1 MNAIN
6 KTLHF
11 NGGGGGVNT
20 RHNLSSFIQVGQL
33 KKIVVLFFF
42 FSLTVD
48 IT

>member
-11 NGGGGGVNT
+11 NGGVNT

-33 KKIVVLFFF
+33 KKIVVFFF